1 MLLPDRDKADLGTK
15 AQRKWARQEGLEV
28 SSDCWETINHLNLSV
43 LRGAN
48 WHRMIFFSKWLLY
61 RTPQALS
68 RMGTGYPDMCFHCKE
83 VGVAGWI
90 HVIVTCRCIQGYWE
104 GIFAMLTTMAQ
115 VSISPRIWLMSLGY
129 DPEARLSS
137 RWEKLVFIA
146 TAVAR
151 SLLLRNWWSELS
163 PTSQEWRC
171 KMTQVRVQ
179 EMRYA
184 SRVGSAIKFSQIWGD
199 YFIEKPG

>member
-1 MLLPDRDKADLGTK
+1 
-15 AQRKWARQEGLEV
+15 
-28 SSDCWETINHLNLSV
+28 
-43 LRGAN
+43 
-48 WHRMIFFSKWLLY
+48 
-61 RTPQALS
+61 
-68 RMGTGYPDMCFHCKE
+68 MGTGHPDMCFRCKE
-83 VGVAGWI
+83 VGMAGWI
-90 HVIVTCRCIQGYWE
+90 HVIATCRCIQEYWD
-104 GIFAMLTTMAQ
+104 GIFAMLTTMAP
-115 VSISPRIWLMSLGY
+115 VSISPSILLMSLGY

-151 SLLLRNWWSELS
+151 SLLLRNWRSELS

-184 SRVGSAIKFSQIWGD
+184 SRVVSAKKFFLIWGD
-199 YFIEKPG
+199 YFLEKPG